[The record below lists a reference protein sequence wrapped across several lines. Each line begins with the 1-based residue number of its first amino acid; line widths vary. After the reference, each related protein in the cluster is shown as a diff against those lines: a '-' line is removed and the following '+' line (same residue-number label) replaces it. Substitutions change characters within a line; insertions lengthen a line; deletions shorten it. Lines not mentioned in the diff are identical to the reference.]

1 MTEEEPLE
9 YFYVELAPFVKP
21 PKAGVKHYRV
31 ACTTEEV
38 VKLSDVGMRPLPQQA
53 RLDAEGKVYDESG
66 PELCGALGPFLQYSE
81 VEEGGASGEAAA
93 KKLGSEAEE
102 TKVTEKKKTEK
113 VGDFYA
119 CRILPDTVTCEKPE
133 GKSEDDD
140 APLKC
145 KSNATR
151 AGFFPVFAAIALA
164 PPIAIGGEPPACPA
178 TAPADPNLEFFL
190 TAVLPNPDEPDEPVT
205 IYEQLTS
212 SAVVKER
219 YEEWLQ
225 DSERRKEAAAYR
237 NIKFDEDDY
246 VNEEAF
252 EESQIEGGGGPG
264 GSASKPLS
272 SNQAARLGIVIGG
285 IVMAALVLMMML
297 FRKRRRLVMVRR
309 RKLPSRLQVA
319 GAPANV
325 KPAGVPP
332 TK

>member
-1 MTEEEPLE
+1 MSDEEPLK

-21 PKAGVKHYRV
+21 PTAGVKHYRI

-53 RLDAEGKVYDESG
+53 RIDAEGKVDDASG
-66 PELCGALGPFLQYSE
+66 VEGCGALGPFLQYREGSDGAAQAAE
-81 VEEGGASGEAAA
+81 KEEGPA
-93 KKLGSEAEE
+93 
-102 TKVTEKKKTEK
+102 
-113 VGDFYA
+113 FYA
-119 CRILPDTVTCEKPE
+119 CRILPDNVTCEKPE
-133 GKSEDDD
+133 GASEDDDD

-145 KSNATR
+145 KTNATR

-190 TAVLPNPDEPDEPVT
+190 TAVLPSPDDPDEPVT

-212 SAVVKER
+212 SAVVQQK

-252 EESQIEGGGGPG
+252 EESQIGGGGGGGGPG
-264 GSASKPLS
+264 SSASKPLPP
-272 SNQAARLGIVIGG
+272 NQAARLGIVIGG
-285 IVMAALVLMMML
+285 IVMGVLALL
-297 FRKRRRLVMVRR
+297 FIFFRNRRRLIMRRR
-309 RKLPSRLQVA
+309 RKP
-319 GAPANV
+319 
-325 KPAGVPP
+325 
-332 TK
+332 